1 MADYKPV
8 KVNNEAHLLLD
19 QPLLKLPY
27 ELSRNNFKTVQ
38 RHIEQTQ
45 AKIDEL
51 LKNGLKASA
60 DGDPTKVVAALDQAI
75 SRLQTLQK
83 KLETLEQQQ
92 ASIIRQSGAR
102 IDHLGQLRQI
112 ETLSDVKYEEWSK
125 TRLDRLLVDYL
136 VRNGYVSTATR
147 LSETKGI
154 KELVDIDTF
163 VSAAKV
169 EKSLRRERSVDLAL
183 TWCAENKLNL
193 KKLNVST
200 LTHVPLHI

>member
-45 AKIDEL
+45 VKIDEL
-51 LKNGLKASA
+51 LRNGLKASSE
-60 DGDPTKVVAALDQAI
+60 GDPTKVVAALDQAI
-75 SRLQTLQK
+75 NRLQTLQK

-92 ASIIRQSGAR
+92 ESIISQSGAR
-102 IDHLGQLRQI
+102 IEHLGELRQI

-136 VRNGYVSTATR
+136 VRNGYVSTATS
-147 LSETKGI
+147 LSEAKGI

-169 EKSLRRERSVDLAL
+169 EKSLRWERSVDLAL
-183 TWCAENKLNL
+183 NWCAENKLNL
-193 KKLNVST
+193 KKLNVS
-200 LTHVPLHI
+200 IF